1 LGGAAAADD
10 AGAMSEVAG
19 RGDAAT
25 SRIAATASDS
35 VAAALEDDAARAGHA
50 GVTVDAATLHDAEP
64 PVPHA
69 SARSRPAAGERV
81 ATTADVL
88 KLLRQYRS
96 AEAASRREARRETSL
111 GETDLI
117 AMRLLVEADRTG
129 RVMTPGTLAS
139 SLGISTASTTALLDR
154 LESAGFIERRPHE
167 SDRRSIVIVPTVRSE
182 QEVHEAL
189 GRMQANLARVADDM
203 TQAEIEVV
211 ARFLSRMIAV
221 VRDTPPHRR

>member
-1 LGGAAAADD
+1 
-10 AGAMSEVAG
+10 MSEAAV
-19 RGDAAT
+19 RGDAAS
-25 SRIAATASDS
+25 SRVAATASNS
-35 VAAALEDDAARAGHA
+35 AAAVEDDAATVGDA
-50 GVTVDAATLHDAEP
+50 GVTVDVATLHDVEP
-64 PVPHA
+64 PVPRA
-69 SARSRPAAGERV
+69 LAGSRPGAGGRV

-88 KLLRQYRS
+88 RLLREYRS

-154 LESAGFIERRPHE
+154 LASAGFIERRPHE

-211 ARFLSRMIAV
+211 ARFLSRMIAA